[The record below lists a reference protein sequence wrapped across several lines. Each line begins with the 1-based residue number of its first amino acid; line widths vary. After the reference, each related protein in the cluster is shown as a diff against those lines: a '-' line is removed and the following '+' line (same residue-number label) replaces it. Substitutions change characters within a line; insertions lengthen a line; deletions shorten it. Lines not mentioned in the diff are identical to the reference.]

1 MSELKKLSDLP
12 FGKEAII
19 RSFVNDEV
27 HIKLMEMGC
36 VPGEKV
42 SVEQCAML
50 GDPICVHVAGYCLSL
65 RLDEAKHIL
74 VEEVET
80 KTTHQ

>member
-1 MSELKKLSDLP
+1 MAELKRLSDLP

-19 RSFVNDEV
+19 HSFEKDEF

-42 SVEQCAML
+42 SVEQCAMN

-65 RLDEAKHIL
+65 RLDEAKTIL
-74 VEEVET
+74 VEELFSVNR
-80 KTTHQ
+80 